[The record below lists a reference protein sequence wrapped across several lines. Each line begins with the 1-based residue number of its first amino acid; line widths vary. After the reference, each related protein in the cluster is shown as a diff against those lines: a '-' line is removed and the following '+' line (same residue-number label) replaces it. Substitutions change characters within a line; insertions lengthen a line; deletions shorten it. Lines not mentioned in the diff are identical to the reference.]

1 MPLLCLPSV
10 KQALELFA
18 RACVL
23 ALQKRRS
30 NQPPSQTGYCHRL
43 PDLLHDLSPYKDR
56 ATIMNHLAKF
66 SDSSTNLAQMS
77 YQHML
82 TLLLNAVCIGLV
94 LVLTTFLEMKY
105 LSGYESQ
112 FVTDSEDEEDEDE
125 GGGSPVRMK
134 PKKGSKDETLQQFLG
149 ASNLLF
155 LCVGLT
161 GLMLLVN
168 DNLARAFAIAA
179 AIALVRFR
187 VKLDQKS
194 INASLLFAIL
204 AGMAC
209 GLNAIQLAWTAT
221 GIYIALFVLLLIIVQ
236 FIKPK
241 AAKPAVGTPPRA
253 S

>member
-1 MPLLCLPSV
+1 M
-10 KQALELFA
+10 
-18 RACVL
+18 
-23 ALQKRRS
+23 
-30 NQPPSQTGYCHRL
+30 
-43 PDLLHDLSPYKDR
+43 
-56 ATIMNHLAKF
+56 
-66 SDSSTNLAQMS
+66 
-77 YQHML
+77 
-82 TLLLNAVCIGLV
+82 
-94 LVLTTFLEMKY
+94 
-105 LSGYESQ
+105 
-112 FVTDSEDEEDEDE
+112 
-125 GGGSPVRMK
+125 
-134 PKKGSKDETLQQFLG
+134 FLG

-209 GLNAIQLAWTAT
+209 GLDAIELAWTST
-221 GIYIALFVLLLIIVQ
+221 GIYIALFALLLLFVQ

-241 AAKPAVGTPPRA
+241 TP
-253 S
+253 

>member
-1 MPLLCLPSV
+1 
-10 KQALELFA
+10 
-18 RACVL
+18 
-23 ALQKRRS
+23 
-30 NQPPSQTGYCHRL
+30 
-43 PDLLHDLSPYKDR
+43 
-56 ATIMNHLAKF
+56 MNKLAKF
-66 SDSSTNLAQMS
+66 SDSATNLTQMS

-82 TLLLNAVCIGLV
+82 MLLLNAVGIGFV
-94 LVLTTFLEMKY
+94 LVLTTFVEMKY
-105 LSGYESQ
+105 LSGYEAQ
-112 FVTDSEDEEDEDE
+112 FTPDTDDDDDDD
-125 GGGSPVRMK
+125 GSGSSPTKVK
-134 PKKGSKDETLQQFLG
+134 AKIGSKDETLQQFLG

-209 GLNAIQLAWTAT
+209 GLNSIELAWTAT
-221 GIYIALFVLLLIIVQ
+221 GIYIALFALLLLIVQ

-241 AAKPAVGTPPRA
+241 AAKPGVEPLRRA
-253 S
+253 

>member
-1 MPLLCLPSV
+1 
-10 KQALELFA
+10 
-18 RACVL
+18 
-23 ALQKRRS
+23 
-30 NQPPSQTGYCHRL
+30 
-43 PDLLHDLSPYKDR
+43 
-56 ATIMNHLAKF
+56 MNKLAKF
-66 SDSSTNLAQMS
+66 SDAGTSLSQMT
-77 YQHML
+77 YHHML
-82 TLLLNAVCIGLV
+82 MLLLNAVGIGLI
-94 LVLTTFLEMKY
+94 LVITTFLEMKY
-105 LSGYESQ
+105 LSGYEAQ
-112 FVTDSEDEEDEDE
+112 FTPDMDDDDDED
-125 GGGSPVRMK
+125 GSPGKVK
-134 PKKGSKDETLQQFLG
+134 PGKSGKDDTLQIFLG

-209 GLNAIQLAWTAT
+209 GLDAIELAWTST
-221 GIYIALFVLLLIIVQ
+221 GIYIALFALLLLFVQ

-241 AAKPAVGTPPRA
+241 TPKPTTGPLPRA
-253 S
+253 

>member
-1 MPLLCLPSV
+1 
-10 KQALELFA
+10 
-18 RACVL
+18 
-23 ALQKRRS
+23 
-30 NQPPSQTGYCHRL
+30 
-43 PDLLHDLSPYKDR
+43 
-56 ATIMNHLAKF
+56 MNKLAKF
-66 SDSSTNLAQMS
+66 SDTATNLTQMS

-82 TLLLNAVCIGLV
+82 MLLLNAVGIGFV
-94 LVLTTFLEMKY
+94 LVLTTFVEMKY
-105 LSGYESQ
+105 LSGYEAQ
-112 FVTDSEDEEDEDE
+112 FTPDTDDDDDDD
-125 GGGSPVRMK
+125 GSGSSPTKVK
-134 PKKGSKDETLQQFLG
+134 AKAGSKDETLQQFLG

-209 GLNAIQLAWTAT
+209 GLNSIELAWTAT
-221 GIYIALFVLLLIIVQ
+221 GIYIALFALLLLIVQ

-241 AAKPAVGTPPRA
+241 AAKPGVEPLRRA
-253 S
+253 

>member
-1 MPLLCLPSV
+1 
-10 KQALELFA
+10 
-18 RACVL
+18 
-23 ALQKRRS
+23 
-30 NQPPSQTGYCHRL
+30 
-43 PDLLHDLSPYKDR
+43 
-56 ATIMNHLAKF
+56 MNKLAKF
-66 SDSSTNLAQMS
+66 SEAGTSLSQMS
-77 YQHML
+77 YHHML
-82 TLLLNAVCIGLV
+82 MLLLNAVGIGLI

-105 LSGYESQ
+105 LSGYEAQ
-112 FVTDSEDEEDEDE
+112 FTSDFDDDDDEKQE
-125 GGGSPVRMK
+125 GGSPVK
-134 PKKGSKDETLQQFLG
+134 IKSGKSGKDDTLQMFLG

-209 GLNAIQLAWTAT
+209 GLDAIELAWTST
-221 GIYIALFVLLLIIVQ
+221 GIYIALFALLLLIVQ

-241 AAKPAVGTPPRA
+241 SAKPNLH
-253 S
+253 

>member
-1 MPLLCLPSV
+1 MG
-10 KQALELFA
+10 KFA
-18 RACVL
+18 KITETGSSL
-23 ALQKRRS
+23 
-30 NQPPSQTGYCHRL
+30 SQMTYH
-43 PDLLHDLSPYKDR
+43 
-56 ATIMNHLAKF
+56 
-66 SDSSTNLAQMS
+66 
-77 YQHML
+77 HML
-82 TLLLNAVCIGLV
+82 MLLLNAVGIGLI

-105 LSGYESQ
+105 LSGYEAQ
-112 FVTDSEDEEDEDE
+112 FTPDADDGDDDGEN
-125 GGGSPVRMK
+125 GGSPVK
-134 PKKGSKDETLQQFLG
+134 VKTPKSGKDDTLQLFLG

-209 GLNAIQLAWTAT
+209 GLDAIELAWTST
-221 GIYIALFVLLLIIVQ
+221 GIYIVLFVVLLLIVQ

-241 AAKPAVGTPPRA
+241 TPKPTPGPLPRA
-253 S
+253 